1 MLHSSLHLPVNG
13 IVKDVVDGVE
23 NYIRRQACKSKVFL
37 IFDRYDEGSIKADT
51 RSARVGDFR
60 RYHQLSLSRKL
71 PPKDMCLPFSKT
83 KENLIDIVSNDLLVR
98 LSQDPPNMKIVIT
111 SKHNVP
117 DEVSN

>member
-1 MLHSSLHLPVNG
+1 MIESHP
-13 IVKDVVDGVE
+13 
-23 NYIRRQACKSKVFL
+23 VFL
-37 IFDRYDEGSIKADT
+37 MNKFIY
-51 RSARVGDFR
+51 GDHVIYLQKR
-60 RYHQLSLSRKL
+60 LWDGIWSDIAIEATYMKTGKG
-71 PPKDMCLPFSKT
+71 PYGIIGMCLPFSKT